1 VVNLSENSCT
11 CGVPQLIHIPCP
23 HTIVVCN
30 LLDQNFYVP
39 PFMATYNTLKALVRT
54 WSPRFVPFLDAEQW
68 EPCDGPRYVIDNAMM
83 WKKRGPRRRARC
95 AMEMD

>member
-1 VVNLSENSCT
+1 MTSDGEHREAKRFVVNLSENSCT
-11 CGVPQLIHIPCP
+11 CGVPQFIHIPCP

-54 WSPRFVPFLDAEQW
+54 
-68 EPCDGPRYVIDNAMM
+68 
-83 WKKRGPRRRARC
+83 
-95 AMEMD
+95 